1 MRKTPG
7 AAVVSALAVAVLG
20 LSACGN
26 PNGSNTSTSSD
37 QPPLRIV
44 ITSSLST
51 SGVSANDQTAISA
64 AKAAVA
70 TVNAAGGVLGKPIE
84 LNVVEIANDPTSA
97 VSKLQEQWTGANK
110 PVIYLQVG
118 ASTIASAT
126 LPIATQNKVVSFNQA
141 PTADSG
147 DPSKFPYNFDLSPST
162 PNYAQGFCP
171 ELKSMNAKSIG
182 IIYNDTP
189 FAESLT
195 GEIQKACSAAG
206 LTVVGREK
214 FKTDSLDVTPQ
225 LSALQAK
232 NPDVLVVSSYGAP
245 SGYVLQG
252 RAKLGWKVPIVGDNA
267 FMVSPVVNSAP
278 PAGMLGTAS
287 EENIRAEVFQS
298 TVYQANQPAALTNMI
313 TEMKKNGNIPAPLIV
328 AYAYDEVILA
338 AEGAKA
344 AGSTTDAA
352 KIAKAIEGLPPGGP
366 KTAVFPAY
374 HFSSTSHS
382 ANVDASSFKFTA
394 PTKVIDGQFGAPG
407 SS

>member
-7 AAVVSALAVAVLG
+7 AALVSAMAVAVLG

-26 PNGSNTSTSSD
+26 SSGNNTNSSSD

-51 SGVSANDQTAISA
+51 SGVSANDQTALLA

-70 TVNAAGGVLGKPIE
+70 TINAAGGVLGKPVE
-84 LNVVEIANDPTSA
+84 LSTVEIANDPTSA
-97 VSKLQEQWTGANK
+97 VSKLQQQWTSANK

-126 LPIATQNKVVSFNQA
+126 LPIASQNKVVSFNQA
-141 PTADSG
+141 PTATSG

-162 PNYAQGFCP
+162 PNYAEAFCP
-171 ELKSMNAKSIG
+171 ELKKMNAKSFG

-195 GEIQKACSAAG
+195 GEIQKQCSAAG

-214 FKTDSLDVTPQ
+214 FATNSLDVTPQ

-252 RAKLGWKVPIVGDNA
+252 RAKLGWNVPLLGDNA
-267 FMVSPVVNSAP
+267 FMVSPVVNSSP
-278 PAGMLGTAS
+278 PTGMLGTSS
-287 EENIRAEVFQS
+287 ENNVRAEVFQS
-298 TVYQANQPAALTNMI
+298 TVYRSDQPQALSNMI
-313 TEMKKNGNIPAPLIV
+313 AKMKANGNIPAPLIV

-352 KIAKAIEGLPPGGP
+352 KIAKAIEGLKPGGP
-366 KTAVFPAY
+366 ATAVFPAY

-382 ANVDASSFKFTA
+382 ANVDASAFVFTA

>member
-7 AAVVSALAVAVLG
+7 AVLVAATAVAVLG
-20 LSACGN
+20 LSACA
-26 PNGSNTSTSSD
+26 SSGADNSSSAD

-70 TVNAAGGVLGKPIE
+70 TVNAAGGVLGKPVE
-84 LNVVEIANDPTSA
+84 LTVVEVANDPTSA
-97 VSKLQEQWTGANK
+97 VSKLQQQWTSAKK
-110 PVIYLQVG
+110 PAIYLQVG
-118 ASTIASAT
+118 ASTIGSAT

-141 PTADSG
+141 PTATSG
-147 DPSKFPYNFDLSPST
+147 DPAKFPYNFDLSPST
-162 PNYAQGFCP
+162 PNYAEAFCP
-171 ELKSMNAKSIG
+171 ELKKMNAKSFG

-195 GEIQKACSAAG
+195 SQIQKQCGAAG

-252 RAKLGWKVPIVGDNA
+252 RAKLGWKVPLLGDNA
-267 FMVSPVVNSAP
+267 FMVSPVVNNPP
-278 PAGMLGTAS
+278 PAGMLGTPA
-287 EENIRAEVFQS
+287 EADVRAEVFQS
-298 TVYQANQPAALTNMI
+298 TVYRADQPAALTNMI
-313 TEMKKNGNIPAPLIV
+313 EKMKANGRIPAPLIV
-328 AYAYDEVILA
+328 AYAHDEVILA
-338 AEGAKA
+338 AEGAAA
-344 AGSTTDAA
+344 AGTTTDAA
-352 KIAKAIEGLPPGGP
+352 KIAKAIEGLAPGEP

-374 HFSSTSHS
+374 HFSATSHS
-382 ANVDASSFKFTA
+382 ANVDVSSFVFTA

>member
-7 AAVVSALAVAVLG
+7 AAVASALAVAVLG

-26 PNGSNTSTSSD
+26 SSDNSSNSSD
-37 QPPLRIV
+37 QPPLRMV

-51 SGVSANDQTAISA
+51 SGVSANDKTAISA

-70 TVNAAGGVLGKPIE
+70 TVNAAGGVLGKPVE
-84 LNVVEIANDPTSA
+84 LSVVEIGNDPTSA
-97 VSKLQEQWTGANK
+97 VSKLQQKWTSSDK
-110 PVIYLQVG
+110 PAIYLQVG

-126 LPIATQNKVVSFNQA
+126 LPIASQNKVVSFNQA

-147 DPSKFPYNFDLSPST
+147 NPKKFPYNFDLSPST
-162 PNYAQGFCP
+162 PNYAEAFCP

-195 GEIQKACSAAG
+195 REIQKQCGAAG

-214 FKTDSLDVTPQ
+214 FKPDSLDVTPQ

-267 FMVSPVVNSAP
+267 FMVSPVVNTPP
-278 PAGMLGTAS
+278 PAGMLGTPA

-298 TVYQANQPAALTNMI
+298 TVYQQNQPEALTNMI
-313 TEMKKNGNIPAPLIV
+313 AKMKENGPIPAPLIV
-328 AYAYDEVILA
+328 GYAYDEVILA

-344 AGSTTDAA
+344 AGTTTDAA
-352 KIAKAIEGLPPGGP
+352 KIAKAIQGLPPGGP

-374 HFSSTSHS
+374 HFSPDSHS
-382 ANVDASSFKFTA
+382 ANVEVSSFKFTA